1 MDRRS
6 FVALIGSAFA
16 APFALAQK
24 AGQLP
29 RIGLLWIHAGASA
42 PFIDAFRDGMR
53 ALGYVE
59 GKNISIDERSLVGGY
74 DGLAAA
80 AARLATE
87 KVTVILAYGG
97 TAVSAAHKAAPG
109 IPIVM
114 VSAGDPIKLG
124 VASSLARPGGSVT
137 GFTSLNEDLS
147 GKRLELLREIVPA
160 MRRFAVVL
168 YPGSATEAES
178 LRNFVAAARTLKLES
193 RPAEIRSAAEIESAI
208 ASIAKMEVQ
217 AIAVVGSSLFNA
229 NRDRLVAAIA
239 KLRTPAIYTGI
250 SFAEAGGLIAHGFN
264 VVENFRRSAVYVD
277 KILKGAKPGDLP
289 IEQPTRIELVINMKT
304 AKALGL
310 KIPQSVLIRANRV
323 IE

>member
-1 MDRRS
+1 MRRREL
-6 FVALIGSAFA
+6 LIASAAFLA
-16 APFALAQK
+16 APFVLAQK

-59 GKNISIDERSLVGGY
+59 GKNISIDERSLVDGY

-80 AARLATE
+80 ATRLATE
-87 KVTVILAYGG
+87 KVAVILAYGT
-97 TAVSAAHKAAPG
+97 TAVSTAHKAAPG

-114 VSAGDPIKLG
+114 VAAGDPIKLG
-124 VASSLARPGGSVT
+124 VASSLARPGGNVT
-137 GFTSLNEDLS
+137 GFTTISEDLS
-147 GKRLELLREIVPA
+147 GKRLELLREIVPG

-168 YPGSATEAES
+168 YPGSASEVGS
-178 LRNFVAAARTLKLES
+178 LRSYVATAQAMNLEM
-193 RPAEIRSAAEIESAI
+193 RPVEIRSVAEIESAI
-208 ASIAKMEVQ
+208 AGIAKMEVQ
-217 AIAVVGSSLFNA
+217 AIAVVGSTLFNA
-229 NRDRLVAAIA
+229 NRDRLVAAITR
-239 KLRTPAIYTGI
+239 LRTPAIYSGI
-250 SFAEAGGLIAHGFN
+250 TLAEAGGLVAYAVN

-289 IEQPTRIELVINMKT
+289 IEQPTRIELVVNLKT
-304 AKALGL
+304 ARALEL
-310 KIPQSVLIRANRV
+310 KIPQAVLIRADRV